1 MLKVLLLF
9 LLLLAGIILGPM
21 LAGHQGY
28 VLIQTDNYNIETS
41 VTGLVIILILALVAL
56 FLIEWVLRR
65 LFHTSARTRGWFLGR
80 KRSRARKQTKQ
91 ALLKL
96 AEGDYQQV
104 EKLMSRNAD
113 HAEQPVVN
121 YLLAAE
127 AAQQRGDETRA
138 NQHLERAAE
147 LADNDQI
154 PVEITRVRLQ
164 LARNEN
170 HAARHGVDK
179 LLDIAPRHP
188 EVLRLA
194 EQAYVRTG
202 AWSSLLD
209 IIPSMAKARV
219 ADDAHREHLQQ
230 QAWLGLIQ
238 QAMSDQGSD
247 GLKAWWKSQSR
258 KTRQQTLLQVAMAER
273 LIECNDHESA
283 QQIILDGLKRQ
294 YDDRLVAL
302 IPALKAKEPAVLEK
316 ALRQQIKLQ
325 GERPILWSVLGQCL
339 MKHAEWQEASL
350 AFRSALKQRPDT
362 LDYACLA
369 DTLDKLK
376 QPEEAA
382 AMRREGLLLTLSSG
396 DKQG

>member
-219 ADDAHREHLQQ
+219 ADDAHSEHLQQ

-238 QAMSDQGSD
+238 QAMADQGSD
-247 GLKAWWKSQSR
+247 GLKAWWKNQNR

-325 GERPILWSVLGQCL
+325 GERPLLWSVLGQCL